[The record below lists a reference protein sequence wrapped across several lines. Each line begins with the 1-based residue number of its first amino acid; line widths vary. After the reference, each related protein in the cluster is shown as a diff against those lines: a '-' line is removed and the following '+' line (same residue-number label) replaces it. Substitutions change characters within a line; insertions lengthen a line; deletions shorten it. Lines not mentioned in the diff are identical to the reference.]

1 MKLLSNRIASRFAA
15 QFAIAAGFIAAT
27 LSAQPA
33 VEVVKVVARRSDRTV
48 SLPGEFL
55 PYQAVAIQPKVT
67 GFVESIEVDRGSI
80 VRKDQLLA
88 QLSAPELKSQIL
100 EAQSKVKAA
109 ESQRTEAEAK
119 LLALRSTHEKLKAA
133 AQTPGA
139 ISGNELETSQKTV
152 DAASAQVQSAA
163 LLITAL
169 QASVASLEEMQA
181 YLTVRA
187 PFAGVITERN
197 VHPGALVGPGARS
210 SGPAMF
216 QLEQTS
222 VLRLVVSVPEVDVP
236 GIAAGSTVSFT
247 VTAYPGRTFQG
258 RIARIAHSMDPKTR
272 SMAVELDVQ
281 NPTSVLAP
289 GMYPTLTWPVR
300 KTQPSLLVPPG
311 SVVTTTERTFVIRVQ
326 DGTTDWVT
334 VSKGPSAGDL
344 IEVFGPLKDGDS
356 IVRRGSDELRP
367 GTKVRAQISTK

>member
-1 MKLLSNRIASRFAA
+1 MKILSNRIASRLAA
-15 QFAIAAGFIAAT
+15 QLALASGLIVAT
-27 LSAQPA
+27 VSAQPA
-33 VEVVKVVARRSDRTV
+33 VDVVKVVAKRSDRTV

-80 VRKDQLLA
+80 VKKDQLLA

-119 LLALRSTHEKLKAA
+119 LLALQSTHEKLKAA

-139 ISGNELETSQKTV
+139 ISGNELEISLEAV
-152 DAASAQVQSAA
+152 DAAKAQVQSAA
-163 LLITAL
+163 SLIAAL
-169 QASVASLEEMQA
+169 QASVASLEEMEA

-236 GIAAGSTVSFT
+236 GISAGSAVSFT
-247 VTAYPGRTFQG
+247 VPAFPGQTFQG

-281 NPTSVLAP
+281 NPKSALAP
-289 GMYPTLTWPVR
+289 GMYPTVAWPVR
-300 KTQPSLLVPPG
+300 KTQPSLLVPPS
-311 SVVTTTERTFVIRVQ
+311 SVVTTTERTFIIRVQ
-326 DGTTDWVT
+326 DGTADWVT

-367 GTKVRAQISTK
+367 GTKVQVHAPAK